1 MSLAK
6 RIANWEGCEKSST
19 YYYPDGHKETDVVF
33 PGKLY
38 NRVAQLLR
46 LPPQE
51 LDRLFRSKDPKTMLL
66 ASKAAL
72 KFFGKF
78 K

>member
-1 MSLAK
+1 M
-6 RIANWEGCEKSST
+6 
-19 YYYPDGHKETDVVF
+19 
-33 PGKLY
+33 
-38 NRVAQLLR
+38 R

-72 KFFGKF
+72 KYFNRF
-78 K
+78 KEFS